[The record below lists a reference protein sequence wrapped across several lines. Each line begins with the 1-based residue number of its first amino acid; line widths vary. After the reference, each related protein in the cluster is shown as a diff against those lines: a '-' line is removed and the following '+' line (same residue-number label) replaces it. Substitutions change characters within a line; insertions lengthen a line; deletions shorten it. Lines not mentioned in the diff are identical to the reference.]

1 MLNYYL
7 RPSRKNTNRD
17 VFDEFFAPDFFTR
30 EVKGMR
36 TDVTETE
43 KEYLLEIELPGFN
56 KENVE
61 ISVENGYLTVSAKK
75 DEEKETK
82 NDRYVSRERYTGSLT
97 RSWYVGEID
106 QEQIKA
112 SFNNGV
118 LNVSVPKEQKQKEKK
133 LISID

>member
-7 RPSRKNTNRD
+7 RPSRKNTSRD
-17 VFDEFFAPDFFTR
+17 FFDEFFVPDFFTR

-43 KEYLLEIELPGFN
+43 KEYLLDIELPGFN

-112 SFNNGV
+112 TFNNGV

>member
-7 RPSRKNTNRD
+7 RPARRSANKD
-17 VFDEFFAPDFFTR
+17 FFEDFFAPDFFTR

-43 KEYLLEIELPGFN
+43 TEYLLDIELPGFN

-61 ISVENGYLTVSAKK
+61 ISVNDGYLTVSAKK

-82 NDRYVSRERYTGSLT
+82 NDKYVSRERYTGSLT
-97 RSWYVGEID
+97 RSWYVGDID
-106 QEQIKA
+106 QDLVKA
-112 SFNNGV
+112 SFVNGV
-118 LNVSVPKEQKQKEKK
+118 LNVTVPKEQKQKEKK
-133 LISID
+133 LIAID